1 MKQFQIMYKKKHA
14 LKAWLKMI
22 HKFCKDSGIPEECA
36 VFRIFSDLC
45 DDTILSP
52 VLSEITSE
60 FPDSPYAGASSI
72 GNIVYGSL
80 VEEHISI
87 TCTIFEDRE
96 SRICILQCPMGYDTQ
111 GQTADILTRAVE
123 ENPWVSAIEIM
134 TTAGGVDM
142 DAFCRR
148 LSALPDRILIYGGCA
163 HATDMKN
170 GDSSNTFV
178 FSSVGGTAR
187 HSAVF
192 ILLGG
197 PSLHLEA
204 LYHIGWTQ
212 LGRSIPISG
221 VSGNH
226 IGSMNSEPAGEV
238 YKRFLQIPEGEHY
251 VTLANVF
258 PLGFRTNNTPY
269 LRIVTRTEE
278 DGSVRLSAFVRE
290 DTGKCAFT
298 FGNAVEILERLE
310 ENLVKMQHFE
320 PQVIQLFSC
329 AARLMFWGRSDT
341 SRETLPFETIAET
354 SGFYTAG
361 EFLRTGKDVL
371 LHNVTIVAV
380 GLREGDPSGRVSEV
394 HVAQEDLSHQMQVSG
409 CLAHFIKCQTEEQDF
424 WNEQRG
430 VEREDKYHG

>member
-14 LKAWLKMI
+14 LKAWLKKI
-22 HKFCKDSGIPEECA
+22 HEFCKDSGSSEKSA

-52 VLSEITSE
+52 VLSEITKE

-87 TCTIFEDRE
+87 TCTIFEDPE
-96 SRICILQCPMGYDTQ
+96 SRLSILQYPMDYDTQ
-111 GQTADILTRAVE
+111 DRTADALLKAIKD
-123 ENPWVSAIEIM
+123 NPWVKAVEIM

-142 DAFCRR
+142 DAFCRK
-148 LSALPDRILIYGGCA
+148 LSDLPENIMIYGGCA
-163 HATDMKN
+163 HASDMKN

-178 FSSVGGTAR
+178 FSKEGGTAR

-197 PSLHLEA
+197 SSLHLDTM
-204 LYHIGWTQ
+204 YHIGWSQ
-212 LGRSIPISG
+212 LGKSIPISG
-221 VSGNH
+221 ISGNH
-226 IGSMNSEPAGEV
+226 ISSMNGQPAGEV
-238 YKRFLQIPEGEHY
+238 YKRFLQIPEGEY
-251 VTLANVF
+251 YFTLANVF
-258 PLGFRTNNTPY
+258 PLGFRTHGTPY
-269 LRIVTRTEE
+269 LRIVTRTED
-278 DGSVRLSAFVRE
+278 DGSIRLSAFVRE
-290 DTGKCAFT
+290 DTEKCAFT
-298 FGNAVEILERLE
+298 FGNAVKILERLE
-310 ENLVKMQHFE
+310 ENLSEMQQFE

-341 SRETLPFETIAET
+341 SRETLPFEAIAQT

-380 GLREGDPSGRVSEV
+380 GLREGEPSGEIPEI
-394 HVAQEDLSHQMQVSG
+394 HVGKEELSHQMQVSS
-409 CLAHFIKCQTEEQDF
+409 CLAHFIKSQTEEQDF
-424 WNEQRG
+424 WKE
-430 VEREDKYHG
+430 